1 MQILK
6 LRVYLWCK
14 QKLFYLLF
22 FPETLQSTIENVKLS
37 ETTVGNDVTVGRWTT
52 VLSWYLCEA
61 SNSVG
66 IRQLTQQCNLFDL
79 LFLLHFFMNSPN
91 SPAVWHDSQ
100 VSRSRNNLRLLFR
113 GSHDYIL
120 YFCTPGTPQTGRT
133 WAITVLKIVDIKL
146 TINIVKREVWGTE
159 FLVYNFGTG

>member
-79 LFLLHFFMNSPN
+79 LFLLLFLWTHQIVQLFDMIAKFPEAGITWGCCLEEAMTTFYTF
-91 SPAVWHDSQ
+91 VHLVLLKQ
-100 VSRSRNNLRLLFR
+100 VER
-113 GSHDYIL
+113 GL
-120 YFCTPGTPQTGRT
+120 
-133 WAITVLKIVDIKL
+133 
-146 TINIVKREVWGTE
+146 
-159 FLVYNFGTG
+159 